1 MGYRRITL
9 TTLINILIIVLSA
22 GSAGFLSAYYGDAR
36 FLLFLLP
43 VPAAA
48 ISIIHNFNQSNR
60 QIAFFFEAIR
70 NEDSSLKF
78 PTSIKQKSLRH
89 LYQSLN
95 SLNESINEIKLHNEY
110 LEKYYQT
117 FIQHAATGL
126 MAVNQANEV
135 EIMNDKAFEYAG
147 IPSFTPLHLIP
158 MRNPE
163 LFNVLASIEPG
174 ETLTFKR
181 FTSDAQINLLIRS
194 KEIRYGGKASK
205 LISLQ
210 DIRNELDEKELDSW
224 QKLIRVLTHEIMNS
238 IAPIVSLTG
247 TLRKFFVE
255 DGSPVDP
262 AKVDEETIENVIQ
275 GLDTIEERGNGLVNF
290 VNSYRKL
297 TRIPKPE
304 FVPFNMQEWLYHIK
318 LLLQEQ
324 LQQRGINLELKIEPK
339 VKELTGDKRL
349 LTQVMINILN
359 NAMDAL
365 EEIPENRKIR
375 ISVDSSRQNR
385 LLIRVANNGPVI
397 PAETVEK
404 IFIPFFTTKEQG
416 SGIGLSLSRQILRLH
431 RGFIHA
437 ESNEKVTSFLIT
449 L

>member
-1 MGYRRITL
+1 MGYKRVTL
-9 TTLINILIIVLSA
+9 TSIVSIVIIVLSA
-22 GSAGFLSAYYGDAR
+22 LTAGYLTAYHLEPWY
-36 FLLFLLP
+36 LLFLLP
-43 VPAAA
+43 VPVAT
-48 ISIIHNFNQSNR
+48 ISIINNFNQSNR

-78 PTSIKQKSLRH
+78 PTSIRQKSLRH

-95 SLNESINEIKLHNEY
+95 TLNDRINEIKQQNEY

-126 MAVNQANEV
+126 MAVNKNNEV
-135 EIMNDKAFEYAG
+135 EIMNEKAFEYAG
-147 IPSFTPLHLIP
+147 VPSFTPLHMIP
-158 MRNPE
+158 LRNPD
-163 LFNVLASIEPG
+163 LFNTLALINPG
-174 ETLTFKR
+174 EAHTYKR
-181 FTSDAQINLLIRS
+181 FTSDSQINLLIRS
-194 KEIRYGGKASK
+194 KEIRFGDKVSK
-205 LISLQ
+205 LISMQ
-210 DIRNELDEKELDSW
+210 DIRHELDEKELDSW

-255 DGSPVDP
+255 DGIHVQPG
-262 AKVDEETIENVIQ
+262 KIYEETIDNVIQ

-304 FVPFNMQEWLYHIK
+304 FSSFPIGEWLEHIR
-318 LLLQEQ
+318 LLLRDQ
-324 LQQRGINLELKIEPK
+324 LENRKIQLELKIDPK
-339 VKELTGDKRL
+339 VRDLTGDKKL
-349 LTQVMINILN
+349 LTQVIINILN
-359 NAMDAL
+359 NAMEAL

-375 ISVDSSRQNR
+375 LSVGISKQNR
-385 LLIRVANNGPVI
+385 IQIRIANNGPSI
-397 PAETVEK
+397 PEESIEK

-431 RGFIHA
+431 KGYIHA
-437 ESNEKVTSFLIT
+437 ESTENVTSFLII